1 MDDTKSFEKALAQSD
16 ADLKAFCAAGS
27 EFIDVIS
34 RAADA
39 LTLPDPDD
47 LERLDER
54 RSALLS
60 QQQAANG
67 RLAGAVGQIAATVD
81 QERRAFEGREIP
93 LRTDVLLGYLSKR
106 AMRRRIEWRAA
117 RSGGAERLRI
127 ALGRAD
133 RLWGVIDS
141 QRQRIIVQRSE
152 AEEALASVGAG
163 KAEVIRTAGNGRA
176 YADVSPAQSALAVE
190 QAIGVFVA
198 IVEMLNGAVHDYTVC
213 LHKLTFDTERLLDLY
228 GALASAARDRR
239 PFDLSPEAYPHLEQA
254 VIRLVS
260 GHLPGIRLDDSRHRA
275 DRAYAE
281 RFLKGDRS

>member
-16 ADLKAFCAAGS
+16 ADLKALCAAGS
-27 EFIDVIS
+27 ELVGVIR

-39 LTLPDPDD
+39 LTMPAPGD

-60 QQQAANG
+60 QQHSSNG
-67 RLAGAVGQIAATVD
+67 RLAGAVAQIAAKVD
-81 QERRAFEGREIP
+81 QERLAFDGREIP
-93 LRTDVLLGYLSKR
+93 LKTDVMLGYLSKR
-106 AMRRRIEWRAA
+106 AMRRRIEARAA
-117 RSGGAERLRI
+117 RSGSAERLRI

-141 QRQRIIVQRSE
+141 QRQRVILQRSE
-152 AEEALASVGAG
+152 AEEALAALGAH
-163 KAEVIRTAGNGRA
+163 KAEAIRAVDDGRA
-176 YADVSPAQSALAVE
+176 EAYASPAQSALAVE
-190 QAIGVFVA
+190 QAVGVFVA
-198 IVEMLNGAVHDYTVC
+198 IVDMLNDAVHDYTVC

-228 GALASAARDRR
+228 GVLASTVRDRR

-254 VIRLVS
+254 VVRLVS

>member
-16 ADLKAFCAAGS
+16 ADLKALCAAGS
-27 EFIDVIS
+27 ELVGVIR

-39 LTLPDPDD
+39 LTMPDPGD

-60 QQQAANG
+60 QHHSSNG
-67 RLAGAVGQIAATVD
+67 RLAGAVAQIAATVD
-81 QERRAFEGREIP
+81 QERLAFDGREIP
-93 LRTDVLLGYLSKR
+93 LKTDVMLGYLSKR
-106 AMRRRIEWRAA
+106 AMRRRIEARAA
-117 RSGGAERLRI
+117 RSGSAERLRI

-133 RLWGVIDS
+133 RLWGVIDGQK
-141 QRQRIIVQRSE
+141 QRVIVERSE
-152 AEEALASVGAG
+152 AEEALAALGAR
-163 KAEVIRTAGNGRA
+163 KAEAIRTVGGGPDE
-176 YADVSPAQSALAVE
+176 ADASPAQSALAVE

-198 IVEMLNGAVHDYTVC
+198 IVDMLNDAVHDYTVC

-228 GALASAARDRR
+228 GVLSSTVRDRR

-254 VIRLVS
+254 VARLVS